1 MTRAINGLYRVIR
14 CRVNH
19 AQDNHAALTISNPP
33 DDFGLVADVG
43 PRIAFAA
50 HRQSAVTNEVD
61 GGNMPPAGSAMNPKR

>member
-1 MTRAINGLYRVIR
+1 
-14 CRVNH
+14 
-19 AQDNHAALTISNPP
+19 LTISNPP
-33 DDFGLVADVG
+33 DGLGLITDVG